1 MRRLVIGAF
10 AGLVLVGCTSAPAPG
25 PRDAERPFTRD
36 SDVIYHKEGGYALTL
51 ERVTPAY
58 NANGAAVVLVMS
70 GGWIS
75 SHDHTKP
82 HDSNQLPGFFE
93 PNAAELLSRGYTLFY
108 VVHGSQPKFTIRE
121 IDAQLTK
128 AVQYI
133 RFNAASQGIDGE
145 RIGIMGGSAGG
156 HLSLLRGTK
165 GADGADPPTAV
176 GEVSS
181 RVQAVVAYYPPTD
194 FLNYGNAGV
203 FFDPVVRAVIPEARN
218 PFLQALDYLEF
229 DPVEVR
235 LNKVTDADRLA
246 KHYRDIAPW
255 YHVTADDAPAFLLH
269 GNVDR
274 LVPLQQS
281 ELIVERF
288 KQEGVAHKL
297 YVKDG
302 GDHGW
307 QVSAEEAQ
315 LVAVWFDR
323 YLLSEVEIE
332 VEVKV
337 EAGAA
342 D

>member
-1 MRRLVIGAF
+1 MWRWVVMGF
-10 AGLVLVGCTSAPAPG
+10 AGWVLVGCASAPV
-25 PRDAERPFTRD
+25 AEPQADSERLFTRD
-36 SDVIYHKEGGYALTL
+36 RDVIYHQESGYALTL
-51 ERVTPAY
+51 ERVTPNR
-58 NANGAAVVLVMS
+58 NANGAAVVMVMS

-82 HDSNQLPGFFE
+82 HDLTELPGFFE
-93 PNAAELLSRGYTLFY
+93 ANATELLGRGYALFY

-133 RFNAASQGIDGE
+133 RFNAAGQGIDSD

-156 HLSLLRGTK
+156 HLSLMRGTK
-165 GADGADPPTAV
+165 GRDGADDPVAV
-176 GEVSS
+176 SDVSS

-194 FLNYGNAGV
+194 FLNYGSAGV
-203 FFDPVVRAVIPEARN
+203 FFDPVVRDVLPEARN

-246 KHYRDIAPW
+246 EHYRDIAPW
-255 YHVTADDAPAFLLH
+255 YHVTADDAPTLILH
-269 GNVDR
+269 GDVDR

-288 KQEGVAHKL
+288 EQEGVAHQL
-297 YVKDG
+297 QVKEG

-307 QVSAEEAQ
+307 QVSVEEARV
-315 LVAVWFDR
+315 VADWFDR
-323 YLLSEVEIE
+323 FLLSEGP
-332 VEVKV
+332 VEVA
-337 EAGAA
+337 AGATR
-342 D
+342 